1 MPDTAS
7 HADPRPSVVVDHRPW
22 GQFRRYTCDET
33 STVKLITV
41 EAGQP
46 LSLQR
51 HANRDELWVVLDEG
65 LVVQV
70 GDEIRTATAGDEFFI
85 PRGVVHRVTGGDRRG
100 RFVEICFGDFDEDDI
115 ERLEDRYGRSS

>member
-1 MPDTAS
+1 MPDSTP
-7 HADPRPSVVVDHRPW
+7 HADPRPSVVVDDRPW
-22 GQFRRYTCDET
+22 GQFRRYTCGET

-51 HANRDELWVVLDEG
+51 HAHRDELWIVLDEG

-70 GDEIRTATAGDEFFI
+70 GDEIHTATSGDEFFI
-85 PRGVVHRVTGGDRRG
+85 PRGVVHRVTGGERRG
-100 RFVEICFGDFDEDDI
+100 RFVEICFGDFDENDI
-115 ERLEDRYGRSS
+115 ERLEDQYGRA

>member
-1 MPDTAS
+1 VPDTAP

-22 GQFRRYTCDET
+22 GQFRRYTCDEP

-51 HANRDELWVVLDEG
+51 HANRDELWIVLDEG

-70 GDEIRTATAGDEFFI
+70 GDEIRSATAGDEFFI

-115 ERLEDRYGRSS
+115 ERLEDRYGRA